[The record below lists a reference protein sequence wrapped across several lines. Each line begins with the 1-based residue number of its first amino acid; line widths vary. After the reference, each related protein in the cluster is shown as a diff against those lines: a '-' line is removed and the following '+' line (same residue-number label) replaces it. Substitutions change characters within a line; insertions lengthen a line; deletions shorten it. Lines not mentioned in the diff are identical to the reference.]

1 MRGTIRVT
9 GISVY
14 ANHGCLDEEA
24 IIGSEYRVDVEL
36 TSDLSVPAATD
47 DLNQTIDYVRVH
59 EIVREE
65 MKIRSKLLE
74 HVGQRI
80 IGALKAEFPQL
91 ENVSVRVAKINP
103 PINGIAKNVSVELS
117 DKGKNQPLKVNQKS

>member
-1 MRGTIRVT
+1 MLGVIRVT

-24 IIGSEYRVDVEL
+24 LIGSEYLVDVEL
-36 TSDLSVPAATD
+36 TSDLSIPAEED
-47 DLNQTIDYVRVH
+47 DLNKTIDYVKVH
-59 EIVREE
+59 EIVREQ

-74 HVGQRI
+74 HVGKRI
-80 IGALKAEFPQL
+80 IDALNEEFPQL
-91 ENVSVRVAKINP
+91 ENVKVCVAKLNP

-117 DKGKNQPLKVNQKS
+117 SGIKK